1 MKAIKN
7 FQHSI
12 EAFGILKVSISGI
25 RVERIQDRVIP
36 AVPFPH
42 KHDFYQLMLVTHG
55 TGTHQIDF
63 KKYKITNGQLFI
75 MKPGQVHSWSL
86 SKGIK
91 GYIIEFTRESLKIET
106 FGETDI
112 LNQLQFLPDRPI
124 IKNNSFLKTFLTM
137 MEIMF
142 DEFQNKADYH
152 DVCLRNYLSGILVQL
167 IRESSTFKIE
177 HKKTVSSLEYFRQ
190 LVESH
195 FRDQH
200 RVEFYA
206 KELNTS
212 PRALTMQVSRAYGK
226 PPRMLIQERFILEAK
241 RYLAFSS
248 LSIAE
253 IGYELGFQDANYFSR
268 FFRLHEK
275 ITPGEFRKRLKLKEG
290 TASGD

>member
-1 MKAIKN
+1 MKATKN
-7 FQHSI
+7 VQHSI
-12 EAFGILKVSISGI
+12 EAFGILKVSMSGI
-25 RVERIQDRVIP
+25 RVERIQDRVVP

-63 KKYKITNGQLFI
+63 TKHKITTHQLFVI
-75 MKPGQVHSWSL
+75 KPGQVHSWRL

-91 GYIIEFTRESLKIET
+91 GYIIEFTRESLQIEL

-112 LNQLQFLPDRPI
+112 FNQLQFLPDRPM
-124 IKNNSFLKTFLTM
+124 IKNISFQKNFLSM
-137 MEIMF
+137 VEIMF
-142 DEFQNKADYH
+142 NEFQNKSDYH

-167 IRESSTFKIE
+167 IRECSTFKIE
-177 HKKTVSSLEYFRQ
+177 HRKTVSSLEYFRQ
-190 LVESH
+190 LVETH

-206 KELNTS
+206 KKLNTS
-212 PRALTMQVSRAYGK
+212 PRALSMQVSRAYGK
-226 PPRMLIQERFILEAK
+226 APRVLIQERFILEAK
-241 RYLAFSS
+241 RYLAFSG
-248 LSIAE
+248 LSISE

-275 ITPGEFRKRLKLKEG
+275 IAPGVFRERLKIKEG
-290 TASGD
+290 TASDD

>member
-1 MKAIKN
+1 MQN
-7 FQHSI
+7 VQHSI
-12 EAFGILKVSISGI
+12 EAFGILKVSMSGI
-25 RVERIQDRVIP
+25 RIERIQDRVVP

-63 KKYKITNGQLFI
+63 KKHKITSEQLFI
-75 MKPGQVHSWSL
+75 MKPGQVHSWNL

-91 GYIIEFTRESLKIET
+91 GYIIEFTRESLQIEP
-106 FGETDI
+106 FGKTDI
-112 LNQLQFLPDRPI
+112 LNQLQFLPDRPT
-124 IKNNSFLKTFLTM
+124 IKNSSFQKTFLTIV
-137 MEIMF
+137 EIMF

-167 IRESSTFKIE
+167 IRESSTFKID

-190 LVESH
+190 LVETH

-248 LSIAE
+248 LSISE

-268 FFRLHEK
+268 FFRLHEEM
-275 ITPGEFRKRLKLKEG
+275 TPGEFRKRLKIKEG